1 MIVSYKLLSKFVDLE
16 GITPD
21 ELCDKLTFAG
31 FEVEGKKR
39 LAYADKLC
47 VGHVISCLP
56 HPDSDHLHVL
66 KVDCGQEG
74 VLDIVCGAP
83 NVCKDAYVIVAL
95 VGCNLKAIDVTI
107 KKGVIRGCESNGMC
121 CSLVELG
128 VDKSVLSEEET
139 KGIHLLPNTSKPG
152 DRNVLELLG
161 LDDTIIDIN
170 VLANRPDCLSI
181 IGLAKEIGTVLNRKV
196 VDLPVF
202 DLEENDVFKVS
213 SVTKNCDAFHFVK
226 VSNLKNIVIPQSIV
240 SYLNAHGMKSIS
252 PLVDIGN
259 FSMLL
264 TGQPLHMYDLSK
276 VDGELVAR
284 DDFEGKVLALD
295 DNEYDVK
302 KGDVV
307 IADKSKVCCLG
318 GVMGLRSVEI
328 DENTSVVGIEAAHFY
343 HAQIRHE
350 VKRLGLSSPSSSL
363 FIKGTNPY
371 IIKDSLAV
379 TLALIKYLCKDAVI
393 EGYSKFDEVKPLN
406 PSFDFSLA
414 RLNSRLGSDFTEEE
428 VDSII
433 SRVGLVREGDKVL
446 SSKYRLDLAE
456 QCDIEEEVFRLS
468 SKDRSKLTIEN
479 LPQTI
484 GARNEKQL
492 KRMKIRN
499 HLVSLGF
506 NQIQSYTLVSAK
518 MDREL
523 RVFDDEES
531 YKIANPMTGD
541 HEYVRSD
548 LLSSMMSVIEYNL
561 FRKNENLKLFEI
573 SSVERKG
580 GNRQYLSIAFVNNVL
595 DRGML
600 VSHKADFFDIKGVVI
615 SLFNL
620 LGIDDKRYTLV
631 RSNCPSFHPYRSA
644 DIMIGKKKVATFGE
658 LHPSLKKDNIAIAEI
673 NLTDLYEIKTSKL
686 KCVPLSSLQPLRRD
700 LAFNLLDDVYASDII
715 REIKKAGGQ
724 YVKDV
729 FVFDEFIKDN
739 KRSLAFA
746 IYFKK
751 EDKSF
756 TDAEINSLLNTII
769 LNVTHKLKVELKS
782 L

>member
-1 MIVSYKLLSKFVDLE
+1 
-16 GITPD
+16 
-21 ELCDKLTFAG
+21 
-31 FEVEGKKR
+31 
-39 LAYADKLC
+39 
-47 VGHVISCLP
+47 
-56 HPDSDHLHVL
+56 
-66 KVDCGQEG
+66 
-74 VLDIVCGAP
+74 
-83 NVCKDAYVIVAL
+83 
-95 VGCNLKAIDVTI
+95 
-107 KKGVIRGCESNGMC
+107 
-121 CSLVELG
+121 
-128 VDKSVLSEEET
+128 
-139 KGIHLLPNTSKPG
+139 
-152 DRNVLELLG
+152 
-161 LDDTIIDIN
+161 
-170 VLANRPDCLSI
+170 
-181 IGLAKEIGTVLNRKV
+181 
-196 VDLPVF
+196 
-202 DLEENDVFKVS
+202 
-213 SVTKNCDAFHFVK
+213 
-226 VSNLKNIVIPQSIV
+226 
-240 SYLNAHGMKSIS
+240 
-252 PLVDIGN
+252 
-259 FSMLL
+259 
-264 TGQPLHMYDLSK
+264 
-276 VDGELVAR
+276 
-284 DDFEGKVLALD
+284 
-295 DNEYDVK
+295 
-302 KGDVV
+302 
-307 IADKSKVCCLG
+307 
-318 GVMGLRSVEI
+318 
-328 DENTSVVGIEAAHFY
+328 
-343 HAQIRHE
+343 
-350 VKRLGLSSPSSSL
+350 
-363 FIKGTNPY
+363 
-371 IIKDSLAV
+371 
-379 TLALIKYLCKDAVI
+379 
-393 EGYSKFDEVKPLN
+393 
-406 PSFDFSLA
+406 
-414 RLNSRLGSDFTEEE
+414 
-428 VDSII
+428 
-433 SRVGLVREGDKVL
+433 
-446 SSKYRLDLAE
+446 
-456 QCDIEEEVFRLS
+456 
-468 SKDRSKLTIEN
+468 
-479 LPQTI
+479 
-484 GARNEKQL
+484 
-492 KRMKIRN
+492 MKIRN